1 MDEFARQT
9 PTTES
14 LDSRS
19 DDDLRDVID
28 EAKSILEARETM
40 RKKQAVSEIR
50 RIAKEHGLDVA
61 VNKPARKRGR
71 PAKKAGSLEG

>member
-1 MDEFARQT
+1 MDEFARQA

-28 EAKSILEARETM
+28 QAKSILEARETT
-40 RKKQAVSEIR
+40 RKKQAVAEIR
-50 RIAKEHGLDVA
+50 RIAKENGLDVA

-71 PAKKAGSLEG
+71 PAKAVTRS

>member
-19 DDDLRDVID
+19 DDALRDVID
-28 EAKSILEARETM
+28 QAKGILETRESE
-40 RKKQAVSEIR
+40 RKKQAVAEIR

-61 VNKPARKRGR
+61 IDKPARKRGR